1 MIRSFKQ
8 YTQENSKRLLSPLQ
22 SGHFGYSPE
31 PNLISK
37 PQTNIARKSSLID
50 LRQFEEKRFQ
60 LPKQKENKIMKK
72 PVTSDPM
79 SSKKILQIVKEAQQQ
94 LYSSQQPRT
103 QQQQVQQQ
111 KQIRA
116 ITLENQIEGL
126 NFTFAQNFSNKKE
139 IMKEFSAHSLKKK
152 FFA

>member
-8 YTQENSKRLLSPLQ
+8 YTQETSKRLLSPLQ
-22 SGHFGYSPE
+22 SSHFGYSPE

-37 PQTNIARKSSLID
+37 PQTHLARKSSLID
-50 LRQFEEKRFQ
+50 LRQFEERKFQ
-60 LPKQKENKIMKK
+60 LPKQKENNIIRK

-103 QQQQVQQQ
+103 QQQVQQQ

-139 IMKEFSAHSLKKK
+139 IMKEFSAHCLKKK